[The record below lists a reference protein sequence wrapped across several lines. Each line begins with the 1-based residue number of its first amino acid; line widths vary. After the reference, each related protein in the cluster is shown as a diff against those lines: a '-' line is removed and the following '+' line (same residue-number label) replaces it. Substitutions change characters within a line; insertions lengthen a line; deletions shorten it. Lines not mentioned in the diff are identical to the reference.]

1 MAKCEQV
8 ATAEETGLIAQA
20 QAEVVGGANIKTGK
34 VAIGIN
40 KTSVNHGTIC
50 AEDIVVSKLGGNKA
64 EIIMTSA
71 VRPRKNKLY
80 LFVLDVKRSIQRI
93 CLNQERSLNR
103 KFSELNK
110 YEGE

>member
-1 MAKCEQV
+1 MKRMAKCEQV

-50 AEDIVVSKLGGNKA
+50 AEDIVVSKLGGKRYR
-64 EIIMTSA
+64 IQM
-71 VRPRKNKLY
+71 NKL
-80 LFVLDVKRSIQRI
+80 DM
-93 CLNQERSLNR
+93 
-103 KFSELNK
+103 
-110 YEGE
+110 